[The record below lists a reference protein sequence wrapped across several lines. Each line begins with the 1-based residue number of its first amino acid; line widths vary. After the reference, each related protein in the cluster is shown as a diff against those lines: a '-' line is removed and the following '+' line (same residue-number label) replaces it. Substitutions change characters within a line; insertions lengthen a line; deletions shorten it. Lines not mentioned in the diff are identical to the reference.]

1 MCRIAGVIS
10 KTNTIAALTSQVK
23 QMCTLLK
30 HGGPDGEGVYEVPN
44 CNIVLGHRR
53 LALLDLSTAGHQ
65 PMHYLNRYSITYN
78 GELYNYIALKNEL
91 IADGYYFQNNTDTEV
106 ILAAFAK
113 WNTNAFA
120 KFNGMFAFAL
130 WDDEVNKMYL
140 VRDRVGVKPLY
151 FSIYNNSLAFASEV
165 KAFKAI
171 PHLQVINS
179 HANIYQLAYGFIP
192 EPYTTLQ
199 HVQALP
205 KGCFLT
211 YNYFTNTSNLQTFAF
226 SSFSSQ
232 ITNYT
237 NAKAQINTSL
247 DAAVQNQMA
256 ADARVG
262 LFLSGGIDSTILA
275 NLASKNK
282 LKEIHTVSIYFNEK
296 SYSEKKYQDIVANQ
310 IGSTHHSVLLTQ
322 QHFNT
327 HFSTILSNMDMPS
340 CDGINTWFI
349 SKYASTEGLKAVL
362 SGIGADELYGGYP
375 SFDRINKAIILQ
387 KLPAALLQLLS
398 KTSQSKYSRLSYL
411 KIKGMQGLYLFL
423 RGHFTPIQIAQ
434 QLGSYENE
442 VWQVLQQEYASPTF
456 YKMESK
462 NMASWLEYNYYM
474 QNQLLKDA
482 DVMSMAH
489 GVEIRVPFLDNNVVD
504 TAFKIVPKIKYSG
517 KNNKQILIDS
527 FSAILPKEIWDR
539 PKMGFS
545 FPFAQWLNNCEYV
558 KALSISN
565 NKATQKAC
573 IDFANGHLHWSRI
586 LSLILIEQGI
596 KN

>member
-113 WNTNAFA
+113 WNTHAFA

-130 WDDEVNKMYL
+130 WDDEVKKMYL

-151 FSIYNNSLAFASEV
+151 FSTNNNSLAFASEV

-171 PHLQVINS
+171 PYLQVINS

-237 NAKAQINTSL
+237 NAKTQINTSL
-247 DAAVQNQMA
+247 NQAVQNQMA

-310 IGSTHHSVLLTQ
+310 IGSTHHSILLTQ

-327 HFSTILSNMDMPS
+327 HFGTILSNMDTPS

-387 KLPAALLQLLS
+387 KLPSALLQLLS

-545 FPFAQWLNNCEYV
+545 FQFAQWLNNCDYV
-558 KALSISN
+558 KALSTSN
-565 NKATQKAC
+565 NKATKKAC
-573 IDFANGHLHWSRI
+573 IDFANGQLHWSRI
-586 LSLILIEQGI
+586 LSLILIERGI

>member
-517 KNNKQILIDS
+517 KNSKQILIDS